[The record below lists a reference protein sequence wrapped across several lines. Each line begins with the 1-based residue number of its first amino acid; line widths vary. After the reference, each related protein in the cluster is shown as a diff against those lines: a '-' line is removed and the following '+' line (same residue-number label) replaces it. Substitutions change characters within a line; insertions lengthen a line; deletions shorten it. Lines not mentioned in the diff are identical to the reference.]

1 MRRHLTPRLPRLTR
15 ALKPG
20 LATVHAQR
28 PTVPMSAVTTLGR
41 RLTAGRFFLGC
52 AVVATGLL
60 ACAAAQARE
69 LAPSTAFTAQR
80 AGASALPDASTSTG
94 STTSTST
101 STSASAS
108 TTTSTSTGHND
119 SHRSGPGTTV
129 PAPTAGQILE
139 GLSLDVQD
147 GDTFVFRSDSGQRLR
162 IRVAGIDAPEKS
174 QPYADRSRQHLRELF
189 RERRLK
195 VAPIKQ
201 DVFGRTV
208 ARIEVLQDSVTVD
221 AAMAQLQAGL
231 AWHFKRYKA
240 DQTRDEFVR
249 YAQAER
255 EARAARIG
263 LWTEPEPQAPWVFRA
278 ANRSGGT
285 ARSERP

>member
-1 MRRHLTPRLPRLTR
+1 MVR
-15 ALKPG
+15 
-20 LATVHAQR
+20 AQR
-28 PTVPMSAVTTLGR
+28 PIVPTSAQTR
-41 RLTAGRFFLGC
+41 SRQRFAAGRFFLGC
-52 AVVATGLL
+52 AFL
-60 ACAAAQARE
+60 AVSWLAAASAEARDP
-69 LAPSTAFTAQR
+69 APSAAVAAQR
-80 AGASALPDASTSTG
+80 GGANIPPDASTST
-94 STTSTST
+94 TTSS
-101 STSASAS
+101 S
-108 TTTSTSTGHND
+108 TSTSTGHSD
-119 SHRSGPGTTV
+119 SHRSGHGTTV
-129 PAPTAGQILE
+129 PAPIAGQALE

-162 IRVAGIDAPEKS
+162 IRVAGIDAPEKN

-208 ARIEVLQDSVTVD
+208 ARIEVQQQDGATVD
-221 AAMAQLQAGL
+221 AALAQLEAGL